1 MKNDVDELQR
11 AMEQIVDSLAALA
24 RTRVDSGEFFVRLLG
39 AALRPG
45 GASRALLWRPAGEGS
60 WQLAGCM
67 PSSRNWDSRFLTDR
81 QVILTEVAKNGLP
94 RFVRANGDGR
104 QAISAFDGSERTMDH
119 RNPMNL
125 DNFGNKPSGE
135 LHSELFI
142 PVRQSAQ
149 TIGILETAH
158 ETFGND
164 ELPGEVVQF
173 LAMLCEI
180 AADYFAQFELHQLR
194 QLRLEWKKWDQF
206 SQQLWASLDLDS
218 VCAVIANEGRLLVD
232 CDRVSVLVRQG
243 RSYRLNCVSGVDRT
257 EPRSSATQSLES
269 LATVTARS
277 NQPIWLE
284 QSMDSVANRIDP
296 HREEVFRHYLR
307 DSGAKGVGLFPM
319 TGDSS
324 NINSF
329 PPVAILVFDQF
340 KAIDDS
346 AGWQLLCQS
355 FANRVSPVLRSAVER
370 DEIPWLKLWQ
380 SLQRLSRRIRQP
392 SFAVIPILAV
402 GIGLALTFIPAPF
415 TISAAGELWP
425 ERRREIFA
433 STSGIVD
440 EILVAHGDKVT
451 KGQPLIV
458 LRDPELESDA
468 PRILG
473 EIATTGERLKGIQTA
488 RFSEGGSI
496 DAISR
501 ARQLTADEE
510 ELKERLK
517 TLGQQKALI
526 DERNAGLTLRSPI
539 VGKVLTW
546 DVTQHLSARPVERG
560 QSLLTVG
567 ETSGPWI
574 LDVRVADKDVGHLL
588 RARQEQGSDLAIDFL
603 LTSHPEQV
611 YQGRLREMSNSSE
624 SDDSLHGNVQ
634 VVVAIE
640 SEKIEHLRPGATVS
654 TRIHCGRKPLGYVWL
669 RDLIEAIRTRILF

>member
-1 MKNDVDELQR
+1 
-11 AMEQIVDSLAALA
+11 
-24 RTRVDSGEFFVRLLG
+24 
-39 AALRPG
+39 
-45 GASRALLWRPAGEGS
+45 
-60 WQLAGCM
+60 M

-307 DSGAKGVGLFPM
+307 DSA
-319 TGDSS
+319 
-324 NINSF
+324 
-329 PPVAILVFDQF
+329 
-340 KAIDDS
+340 
-346 AGWQLLCQS
+346 
-355 FANRVSPVLRSAVER
+355 
-370 DEIPWLKLWQ
+370 
-380 SLQRLSRRIRQP
+380 
-392 SFAVIPILAV
+392 
-402 GIGLALTFIPAPF
+402 
-415 TISAAGELWP
+415 
-425 ERRREIFA
+425 
-433 STSGIVD
+433 
-440 EILVAHGDKVT
+440 
-451 KGQPLIV
+451 
-458 LRDPELESDA
+458 
-468 PRILG
+468 
-473 EIATTGERLKGIQTA
+473 
-488 RFSEGGSI
+488 
-496 DAISR
+496 
-501 ARQLTADEE
+501 
-510 ELKERLK
+510 
-517 TLGQQKALI
+517 QK
-526 DERNAGLTLRSPI
+526 
-539 VGKVLTW
+539 
-546 DVTQHLSARPVERG
+546 
-560 QSLLTVG
+560 
-567 ETSGPWI
+567 
-574 LDVRVADKDVGHLL
+574 
-588 RARQEQGSDLAIDFL
+588 GSDFF
-603 LTSHPEQV
+603 Q
-611 YQGRLREMSNSSE
+611 
-624 SDDSLHGNVQ
+624 
-634 VVVAIE
+634 
-640 SEKIEHLRPGATVS
+640 
-654 TRIHCGRKPLGYVWL
+654 
-669 RDLIEAIRTRILF
+669 